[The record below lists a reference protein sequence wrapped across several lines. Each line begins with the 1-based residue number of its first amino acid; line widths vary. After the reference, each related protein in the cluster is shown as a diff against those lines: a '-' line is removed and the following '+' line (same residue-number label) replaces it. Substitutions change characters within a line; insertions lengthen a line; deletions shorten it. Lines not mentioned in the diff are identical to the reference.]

1 MNLPKTIRTQSD
13 DSRAQKHAVLPHNPK
28 RHSASFRRVLV
39 LVYGTVVLFALL
51 ITGIYTVVSPQIFAS
66 NKISDLIPK
75 GQIIAGYIESTL
87 RGELSSTYLVP
98 LIGRS
103 TSQWEATV
111 WVVDANG
118 DTLIRTQQIEG
129 RRVGRLPAKLSES
142 MLPQVLSGEV
152 ATHVGSM
159 EDLTVSDGA
168 SHRKSAR
175 SSGVMNG
182 LSEGSAKAPETDSTE
197 EVMNG
202 NLVVVAVPITFM
214 DEVIG
219 AVFMAQSMTEI
230 MGGMQAL
237 TNTLA
242 LSLLLV
248 GLLMLPVVLFFAS
261 RMVRPITRMRTVA
274 LTMAGG
280 DLTARA
286 EDGSNDE
293 YGELGRALNYLS
305 SELGSTISS
314 LQMERNRLQS
324 LINGLSEGIIAV
336 DAKGATTLINPAVY
350 GLLNLQ
356 STDDNVRAAAPDVF
370 AMFDQALSSA
380 QAVKKTVWQGDVAL
394 HISVSPLLLQSGEV
408 TGCVGIVSDVTS
420 AERLEQTRRDYVAN
434 VSHELRTP
442 LTAMRALIEPLRDG
456 LVKTEEQR
464 QQIYDVVLRETMRL
478 SRLVNDMLELS
489 RLQSGTASLSRSVF
503 APLPLF
509 NLIHET
515 YSAYAEDYQ
524 QTFVYDVPEDLPSVW
539 GNPDRTQQVL
549 IVLLD
554 NAFKYTPE
562 GGVVTLSAC
571 AEGDVVRVRVRD
583 TGVGIPAADLP
594 HVFDRFYKVDKS
606 HHSKGTGL
614 GLVIAYEIMKHLGEE
629 MSVTSEPGQGSCF
642 TFTLHIAQG
651 SAERTAELPKAPA

>member
-1 MNLPKTIRTQSD
+1 MTAGR
-13 DSRAQKHAVLPHNPK
+13 PK

-39 LVYGTVVLFALL
+39 LVYGTVILFALL

-111 WVVDANG
+111 WVVDASG

-175 SSGVMNG
+175 SSSVMNG

-293 YGELGRALNYLS
+293 YGELGRALNHLS

-614 GLVIAYEIMKHLGEE
+614 GLAIAYEIMKHLGEE

-651 SAERTAELPKAPA
+651 VAELPKAPA

>member
-1 MNLPKTIRTQSD
+1 MKQPAL
-13 DSRAQKHAVLPHNPK
+13 K
-28 RHSASFRRVLV
+28 RHSASFRRVLA
-39 LVYGTVVLFALL
+39 LVYGAVLLFALL
-51 ITGIYTVVSPQIFAS
+51 ITGIYTVVAPQIFAS

-111 WVVDANG
+111 WVVDASG

-142 MLPQVLSGEV
+142 MLPQVLSGEI
-152 ATHVGSM
+152 ATHIGSM
-159 EDLTVSDGA
+159 EDLTVSDSAGQ
-168 SHRKSAR
+168 RKSIQ
-175 SSGVMNG
+175 SSGVMNDLTEDSG
-182 LSEGSAKAPETDSTE
+182 KTPEADSTE

-202 NLVVVAVPITFM
+202 KSVVVAVPITFM

-237 TNTLA
+237 TNTLT

-248 GLLMLPVVLFFAS
+248 ALLMLPVVLFFAS
-261 RMVRPITRMRTVA
+261 RMVRPITRMRGVA

-280 DLTARA
+280 DLSVRA
-286 EDGSNDE
+286 EDTSNDE

-350 GLLNLQ
+350 GLLNLD
-356 STDDNVRAAAPDVF
+356 SRAGNVRAAAPDVF
-370 AMFDQALSSA
+370 AMFDEALSSGH
-380 QAVKKTVWQGDVAL
+380 AVKKTVWQGDIAL

-524 QTFVYDVPEDLPSVW
+524 QTFVYDVPESLPNVV

-549 IVLLD
+549 IALLD

-562 GGVVTLSAC
+562 GGTVTLSAC
-571 AEGDVVRVRVRD
+571 TEGDIVRVRVSD
-583 TGVGIPAADLP
+583 TGVGIPAEDLP

-614 GLVIAYEIMKHLGEE
+614 GLAIAYEIMKHLGEE
-629 MSVTSEPGQGSCF
+629 MSVTSEPGKGSCF
-642 TFTLHIAQG
+642 TFTLHLAQ
-651 SAERTAELPKAPA
+651 ELPSPDAESKGNAS

>member
-1 MNLPKTIRTQSD
+1 MTAGR
-13 DSRAQKHAVLPHNPK
+13 PK

-39 LVYGTVVLFALL
+39 LVYGTVILFALL

-111 WVVDANG
+111 WVVDASG

-159 EDLTVSDGA
+159 EDLTVSDDA

-614 GLVIAYEIMKHLGEE
+614 GLAIAYEIMKHLGEE

-651 SAERTAELPKAPA
+651 SAEKTAELPKAPA

>member
-1 MNLPKTIRTQSD
+1 MTAGR
-13 DSRAQKHAVLPHNPK
+13 PK

-39 LVYGTVVLFALL
+39 LVYGTVILFALL

-111 WVVDANG
+111 WVVDASG

-168 SHRKSAR
+168 NHRKSAR

-614 GLVIAYEIMKHLGEE
+614 GLAIAYEIMKHLGEE
-629 MSVTSEPGQGSCF
+629 MSVTSEPGRGSCF
-642 TFTLHIAQG
+642 TFTLHIAQ
-651 SAERTAELPKAPA
+651 SAAELPKAPA

>member
-1 MNLPKTIRTQSD
+1 MTAGR
-13 DSRAQKHAVLPHNPK
+13 PK

-39 LVYGTVVLFALL
+39 LVYGTVILFALL

-111 WVVDANG
+111 WVVDASG

-182 LSEGSAKAPETDSTE
+182 LSEGSAKTPETDSTE

-370 AMFDQALSSA
+370 AMFDQVLSSA

-549 IVLLD
+549 IVLLE
-554 NAFKYTPE
+554 NAFKSTPE

-614 GLVIAYEIMKHLGEE
+614 GLAIAYEIMKHLGEE

-651 SAERTAELPKAPA
+651 SAEETAELPKAPA

>member
-1 MNLPKTIRTQSD
+1 MTAGR
-13 DSRAQKHAVLPHNPK
+13 PK

-39 LVYGTVVLFALL
+39 LVYGTVILFALL

-111 WVVDANG
+111 WVVDASG

-168 SHRKSAR
+168 NQRKSAW
-175 SSGVMNG
+175 SSSVMNG
-182 LSEGSAKAPETDSTE
+182 LSEGSAKTPETDSTE

-614 GLVIAYEIMKHLGEE
+614 GLAIAYEIMKHLGEE

-651 SAERTAELPKAPA
+651 AAET

>member
-1 MNLPKTIRTQSD
+1 MTAGR
-13 DSRAQKHAVLPHNPK
+13 PK

-39 LVYGTVVLFALL
+39 LVYGTVILFALL

-111 WVVDANG
+111 WVVDASG

-168 SHRKSAR
+168 SHRKSAW
-175 SSGVMNG
+175 SSSVMNG

-549 IVLLD
+549 IALLD

-614 GLVIAYEIMKHLGEE
+614 GLAIAYEIMKHLGEE

-651 SAERTAELPKAPA
+651 SAEKTAELPKAPA

>member
-1 MNLPKTIRTQSD
+1 MTAGR
-13 DSRAQKHAVLPHNPK
+13 PK

-39 LVYGTVVLFALL
+39 LVYGTVILFALL

-111 WVVDANG
+111 WVVDASG

-159 EDLTVSDGA
+159 EDLTVSDGTGQ
-168 SHRKSAR
+168 RKSAW
-175 SSGVMNG
+175 SSSVMNG

-614 GLVIAYEIMKHLGEE
+614 GLAIAYEIMKHLGEE

-651 SAERTAELPKAPA
+651 SAEKTAELPKAPA

>member
-1 MNLPKTIRTQSD
+1 MTAGR
-13 DSRAQKHAVLPHNPK
+13 PK

-39 LVYGTVVLFALL
+39 LVYGTVILFALL

-111 WVVDANG
+111 WVVDASG

-152 ATHVGSM
+152 TTHVGSM

-168 SHRKSAR
+168 SQRKSAR

-614 GLVIAYEIMKHLGEE
+614 GLAIAYEIMKHLGEE

-651 SAERTAELPKAPA
+651 TAEKTAELPKAPA

>member
-1 MNLPKTIRTQSD
+1 MTAGR
-13 DSRAQKHAVLPHNPK
+13 PK

-39 LVYGTVVLFALL
+39 LVYGTVILFALL

-66 NKISDLIPK
+66 NKITDLIPK

-111 WVVDANG
+111 WVVDASG

-175 SSGVMNG
+175 SSSVMNG
-182 LSEGSAKAPETDSTE
+182 LSEGSAKVPETDSTE

-554 NAFKYTPE
+554 TAF
-562 GGVVTLSAC
+562 
-571 AEGDVVRVRVRD
+571 
-583 TGVGIPAADLP
+583 
-594 HVFDRFYKVDKS
+594 
-606 HHSKGTGL
+606 
-614 GLVIAYEIMKHLGEE
+614 
-629 MSVTSEPGQGSCF
+629 
-642 TFTLHIAQG
+642 
-651 SAERTAELPKAPA
+651 

>member
-1 MNLPKTIRTQSD
+1 MTAGR
-13 DSRAQKHAVLPHNPK
+13 PK

-39 LVYGTVVLFALL
+39 LVYGTVILFALL

-111 WVVDANG
+111 WVVDASG

-524 QTFVYDVPEDLPSVW
+524 QTFVYDVPENLPSVW

-549 IVLLD
+549 IALLD

-614 GLVIAYEIMKHLGEE
+614 GLAIAYEIMKHLGEE

-651 SAERTAELPKAPA
+651 TAEKTAELPKAPA

>member
-1 MNLPKTIRTQSD
+1 MTAGR
-13 DSRAQKHAVLPHNPK
+13 PK

-39 LVYGTVVLFALL
+39 LVYGTVILFALL

-111 WVVDANG
+111 WVVDASG

-175 SSGVMNG
+175 SSSVMNG

-614 GLVIAYEIMKHLGEE
+614 GLAIAYEIMKHLGEE

-642 TFTLHIAQG
+642 TFTLHIAH
-651 SAERTAELPKAPA
+651 STAEKTAELPKTPA

>member
-1 MNLPKTIRTQSD
+1 MTAGR
-13 DSRAQKHAVLPHNPK
+13 PK
-28 RHSASFRRVLV
+28 RHSTSFRRVLV
-39 LVYGTVVLFALL
+39 LVYGTVILFALL

-111 WVVDANG
+111 WVVDASG

-168 SHRKSAR
+168 NHRKSAR
-175 SSGVMNG
+175 SSSVMNG

-614 GLVIAYEIMKHLGEE
+614 GLAIAYEIMKHLGEE

-651 SAERTAELPKAPA
+651 AAEKTAELPKAPA

>member
-1 MNLPKTIRTQSD
+1 MTAGK
-13 DSRAQKHAVLPHNPK
+13 PK

-39 LVYGTVVLFALL
+39 LVYGTVILFALL

-111 WVVDANG
+111 WVVDASG

-142 MLPQVLSGEV
+142 MLPQVLSGEI

-168 SHRKSAR
+168 SHRKSAW
-175 SSGVMNG
+175 SSSVMNG
-182 LSEGSAKAPETDSTE
+182 LSEGSAKTPETDSTE

-614 GLVIAYEIMKHLGEE
+614 GLAIAYEIMKHLGEE

-651 SAERTAELPKAPA
+651 SAEKTAELPKAPA

>member
-1 MNLPKTIRTQSD
+1 MTAGR
-13 DSRAQKHAVLPHNPK
+13 PK

-39 LVYGTVVLFALL
+39 LVYGTVILFALL

-111 WVVDANG
+111 WVVDASG

-168 SHRKSAR
+168 SQRKSAW
-175 SSGVMNG
+175 SSSVMNG
-182 LSEGSAKAPETDSTE
+182 LSEGSAKTPETDSTE

-614 GLVIAYEIMKHLGEE
+614 GLAIAYEIMKHLGEE
-629 MSVTSEPGQGSCF
+629 MNVTSEPGRGSCF

-651 SAERTAELPKAPA
+651 SAEKTAELPKAPA

>member
-1 MNLPKTIRTQSD
+1 MTAGR
-13 DSRAQKHAVLPHNPK
+13 PK

-39 LVYGTVVLFALL
+39 LVYGTVILFALL

-111 WVVDANG
+111 WVVDASG

-571 AEGDVVRVRVRD
+571 AEGDVVRVCVRD

-614 GLVIAYEIMKHLGEE
+614 GLAIAYEIMKHLGEE

-651 SAERTAELPKAPA
+651 SAEKTAEPPKAPA

>member
-1 MNLPKTIRTQSD
+1 MNPPKTIRTQSD

-111 WVVDANG
+111 WVVDASG

-129 RRVGRLPAKLSES
+129 RRVGRLPAKLSGS

-159 EDLTVSDGA
+159 EDLSVSANSGQ
-168 SHRKSAR
+168 HKSTQ
-175 SSGVMNG
+175 SSGVMDD
-182 LSEGSAKAPETDSTE
+182 LSENRGKAPETDSTE
-197 EVMNG
+197 EIMSG
-202 NLVVVAVPITFM
+202 KLVVVAVPITFM
-214 DEVIG
+214 DDVIG

-248 GLLMLPVVLFFAS
+248 ALLMLPIVLFFAS
-261 RMVRPITRMRTVA
+261 RMVRPISRMRTVA

-280 DLTARA
+280 DLTVRA
-286 EDGSNDE
+286 EDASNDE

-305 SELGSTISS
+305 SELGRTISS

-336 DAKGATTLINPAVY
+336 DEKGATTLINPAVY
-350 GLLNLQ
+350 NLLNLD
-356 STDDNVRAAAPDVF
+356 SNANHVRAAAPDVF
-370 AMFDQALSSA
+370 AMF
-380 QAVKKTVWQGDVAL
+380 
-394 HISVSPLLLQSGEV
+394 
-408 TGCVGIVSDVTS
+408 DVTS

-503 APLPLF
+503 APLPLLD
-509 NLIHET
+509 LIHET

-524 QTFVYDVPEDLPSVW
+524 QTFVYDVPKDLPNVV

-549 IVLLD
+549 IALLD

-562 GGVVTLSAC
+562 GGTVTLSAC
-571 AEGDVVRVRVRD
+571 TEDQVVRIRVTD

-614 GLVIAYEIMKHLGEE
+614 GLAIAYEIMKHLGEE
-629 MSVTSEPGQGSCF
+629 MSVTSEPGKGSCF
-642 TFTLHIAQG
+642 TFTLHMADEKETPAQ
-651 SAERTAELPKAPA
+651 

>member
-1 MNLPKTIRTQSD
+1 MTAGR
-13 DSRAQKHAVLPHNPK
+13 PK

-39 LVYGTVVLFALL
+39 LVYGTVILFALL

-111 WVVDANG
+111 WVVDASG

-129 RRVGRLPAKLSES
+129 RRVGRLPAKLSKS

-168 SHRKSAR
+168 SQRKSAW
-175 SSGVMNG
+175 SSSVMNG
-182 LSEGSAKAPETDSTE
+182 LSEGSAKTPETDSTE

-293 YGELGRALNYLS
+293 YGELGRALNHLS

-614 GLVIAYEIMKHLGEE
+614 GLAIAYEIMKHLGEE
-629 MSVTSEPGQGSCF
+629 MSVTSEPGRGSCF

-651 SAERTAELPKAPA
+651 AAEKTAELPKAPA

>member
-1 MNLPKTIRTQSD
+1 MTAGR
-13 DSRAQKHAVLPHNPK
+13 PK

-39 LVYGTVVLFALL
+39 LVYGTVILFALL

-111 WVVDANG
+111 WVVDASG

-142 MLPQVLSGEV
+142 MLPQVLSGEI

-168 SHRKSAR
+168 SQRKSAW
-175 SSGVMNG
+175 SSSVMNG
-182 LSEGSAKAPETDSTE
+182 LSEGSAKTPETDSTE

-614 GLVIAYEIMKHLGEE
+614 GLAIAYEIMKHLGEE

-651 SAERTAELPKAPA
+651 AAEKTAELPKAPA

>member
-1 MNLPKTIRTQSD
+1 MTAGR
-13 DSRAQKHAVLPHNPK
+13 PK

-39 LVYGTVVLFALL
+39 LVYGTVILFALL

-111 WVVDANG
+111 WVVDASG

-175 SSGVMNG
+175 SSSVMNG

-509 NLIHET
+509 TLIHET

-614 GLVIAYEIMKHLGEE
+614 GLAIAYEIMKHLGEE

-651 SAERTAELPKAPA
+651 SAEKTAELPKAPA

>member
-1 MNLPKTIRTQSD
+1 MTAGR
-13 DSRAQKHAVLPHNPK
+13 PK

-39 LVYGTVVLFALL
+39 LVYGTVILFALL

-111 WVVDANG
+111 WVVDASG

-152 ATHVGSM
+152 TTHVGSM

-175 SSGVMNG
+175 SSSVMNG
-182 LSEGSAKAPETDSTE
+182 LSEGSAKTPETDSTE

-549 IVLLD
+549 IALLD

-614 GLVIAYEIMKHLGEE
+614 GLAIAYEIMKHLGEE

-651 SAERTAELPKAPA
+651 AAEKTAEPPKAPA

>member
-1 MNLPKTIRTQSD
+1 MTAGR
-13 DSRAQKHAVLPHNPK
+13 PK

-39 LVYGTVVLFALL
+39 LVYGTVILFALL

-111 WVVDANG
+111 WVVDASG

-168 SHRKSAR
+168 NHRKSAW
-175 SSGVMNG
+175 SSSVMNG

-614 GLVIAYEIMKHLGEE
+614 GLAIAYEIMKHLGEE

-651 SAERTAELPKAPA
+651 SAEKTAELPKAPA

>member
-1 MNLPKTIRTQSD
+1 MTAGR
-13 DSRAQKHAVLPHNPK
+13 PK

-39 LVYGTVVLFALL
+39 LVYGTVILFALL

-111 WVVDANG
+111 WVVDASG

-394 HISVSPLLLQSGEV
+394 HISVSPLLLQSGDV

-614 GLVIAYEIMKHLGEE
+614 GLAIAYEIMKHLGEE

-651 SAERTAELPKAPA
+651 STEKTAELPKAPA

>member
-1 MNLPKTIRTQSD
+1 MTAGR
-13 DSRAQKHAVLPHNPK
+13 PK

-39 LVYGTVVLFALL
+39 LVYGTVILFALL

-111 WVVDANG
+111 WVVDASG

-129 RRVGRLPAKLSES
+129 RRVGRLPAKLSKS

-159 EDLTVSDGA
+159 EDLTVSDGT
-168 SHRKSAR
+168 SQRKSAW
-175 SSGVMNG
+175 SSSVMNG
-182 LSEGSAKAPETDSTE
+182 LSEGSAKTPETDSTE

-293 YGELGRALNYLS
+293 YGELGRALNHLS

-380 QAVKKTVWQGDVAL
+380 QAVRKTVWQGDVAL

-614 GLVIAYEIMKHLGEE
+614 GLAIAYEIMKHLGEE

-651 SAERTAELPKAPA
+651 SAEKTAELPKAPA

>member
-1 MNLPKTIRTQSD
+1 MTAGR
-13 DSRAQKHAVLPHNPK
+13 PK

-39 LVYGTVVLFALL
+39 LVYGTVILFALL
-51 ITGIYTVVSPQIFAS
+51 ITGIYTIVSPQIFAS

-111 WVVDANG
+111 WVVDASG

-168 SHRKSAR
+168 SHRKSAW
-175 SSGVMNG
+175 SSSVMNG

-614 GLVIAYEIMKHLGEE
+614 GLAIAYEIMKHLGEE

-642 TFTLHIAQG
+642 TFTLHIAHG
-651 SAERTAELPKAPA
+651 AAEKTAELPKAPA

>member
-1 MNLPKTIRTQSD
+1 MTAGR
-13 DSRAQKHAVLPHNPK
+13 PK

-39 LVYGTVVLFALL
+39 LVYGTVILFALL

-111 WVVDANG
+111 WVVDASG

-168 SHRKSAR
+168 SQRRSAR

-614 GLVIAYEIMKHLGEE
+614 GLAIAYEIMKHLGEE

-651 SAERTAELPKAPA
+651 SAEKTAELPKAPA

>member
-1 MNLPKTIRTQSD
+1 MTAGR
-13 DSRAQKHAVLPHNPK
+13 PK

-39 LVYGTVVLFALL
+39 LVYGTVILFALL

-111 WVVDANG
+111 WVVDASG

-614 GLVIAYEIMKHLGEE
+614 GLAIAYEIMKHLGEE

-651 SAERTAELPKAPA
+651 TAEKTAELPKVPA

>member
-1 MNLPKTIRTQSD
+1 MTAGR
-13 DSRAQKHAVLPHNPK
+13 PK

-39 LVYGTVVLFALL
+39 LVYGTVILFALL
-51 ITGIYTVVSPQIFAS
+51 ITGIYTAVSPQIFAS

-111 WVVDANG
+111 WVVDASG

-549 IVLLD
+549 IALLD

-614 GLVIAYEIMKHLGEE
+614 GLAIAYEIMKHLGEE
-629 MSVTSEPGQGSCF
+629 MRVTSEPGRGRCF

-651 SAERTAELPKAPA
+651 SAKKTAELPKAPA

>member
-1 MNLPKTIRTQSD
+1 MTAGR
-13 DSRAQKHAVLPHNPK
+13 PK

-39 LVYGTVVLFALL
+39 LVYGTVILFALL

-111 WVVDANG
+111 WVVDASG

-175 SSGVMNG
+175 SSSVMNG

-286 EDGSNDE
+286 EE
-293 YGELGRALNYLS
+293 QYTLAYP
-305 SELGSTISS
+305 S
-314 LQMERNRLQS
+314 L
-324 LINGLSEGIIAV
+324 
-336 DAKGATTLINPAVY
+336 
-350 GLLNLQ
+350 
-356 STDDNVRAAAPDVF
+356 AAAKP
-370 AMFDQALSSA
+370 
-380 QAVKKTVWQGDVAL
+380 
-394 HISVSPLLLQSGEV
+394 
-408 TGCVGIVSDVTS
+408 
-420 AERLEQTRRDYVAN
+420 
-434 VSHELRTP
+434 
-442 LTAMRALIEPLRDG
+442 
-456 LVKTEEQR
+456 
-464 QQIYDVVLRETMRL
+464 
-478 SRLVNDMLELS
+478 
-489 RLQSGTASLSRSVF
+489 
-503 APLPLF
+503 
-509 NLIHET
+509 
-515 YSAYAEDYQ
+515 
-524 QTFVYDVPEDLPSVW
+524 
-539 GNPDRTQQVL
+539 
-549 IVLLD
+549 
-554 NAFKYTPE
+554 
-562 GGVVTLSAC
+562 
-571 AEGDVVRVRVRD
+571 
-583 TGVGIPAADLP
+583 
-594 HVFDRFYKVDKS
+594 
-606 HHSKGTGL
+606 
-614 GLVIAYEIMKHLGEE
+614 
-629 MSVTSEPGQGSCF
+629 
-642 TFTLHIAQG
+642 G
-651 SAERTAELPKAPA
+651 SAWTTDPVIL

>member
-1 MNLPKTIRTQSD
+1 MTAGR
-13 DSRAQKHAVLPHNPK
+13 PK

-39 LVYGTVVLFALL
+39 LVYGTVILFALL

-111 WVVDANG
+111 WVVDASG

-159 EDLTVSDGA
+159 EDLTVSDGT
-168 SHRKSAR
+168 SQRKSAW
-175 SSGVMNG
+175 SSSVMNG
-182 LSEGSAKAPETDSTE
+182 LSEGSAKTPETDSTE

-293 YGELGRALNYLS
+293 YGELGRALNHLS

-614 GLVIAYEIMKHLGEE
+614 GLAIAYEIMKHLGEE

-651 SAERTAELPKAPA
+651 TAELPKAPA